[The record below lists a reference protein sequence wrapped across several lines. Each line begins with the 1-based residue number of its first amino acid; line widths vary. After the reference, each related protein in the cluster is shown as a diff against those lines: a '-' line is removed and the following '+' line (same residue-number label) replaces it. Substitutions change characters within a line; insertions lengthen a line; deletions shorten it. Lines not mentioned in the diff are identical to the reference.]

1 MSAKEEE
8 KENEE
13 EVCVEGGEPC
23 GTRPAVKLLRFKASL
38 LRLNMDRS

>member
-13 EVCVEGGEPC
+13 EVCVEGGGEPC

-38 LRLNMDRS
+38 L